1 MSYVLC
7 IHSSPWDNGKR
18 TSDSSVYLVHAE
30 KLTVKLAL
38 TLTLTFM
45 DTSYSM
51 GRVLEKLV
59 SFYLKLWDTA

>member
-7 IHSSPWDNGKR
+7 IHSSPWDNEKR
-18 TSDSSVYLVHAE
+18 ASDSSVYLVRVE